1 MGIDTKELQ
10 TLTKKLN
17 ILFVE
22 DDAVVRKLTHQ
33 ILDVFFKELTVA
45 ENGQEGLDA
54 YKHSHEAGKEIFDIV
69 ITDVSMPKLSG
80 IEMAQQILELNPQQH
95 FIFISAHQDNDYA
108 KELNGKGY
116 FTSTTKPITLDSL
129 KLVFHESCL
138 QLQDKGLV

>member
-22 DDAVVRKLTHQ
+22 DDAIVRKLTHQ
-33 ILDVFFKELTVA
+33 ILDVFFKDLTVT

-54 YKHSHEAGKEIFDIV
+54 YKHSLDENQENFDIV

-80 IEMAQQILELNPQQH
+80 IEMAQQILEMNPHQH
-95 FIFISAHQDNDYA
+95 FIFLSAHQDNDYA
-108 KELNGKGY
+108 KELNDKGY

-129 KLVFHESCL
+129 KLVFQQSCL